1 MKYWYHKIDE
11 PQNNYAELRK
21 SDNQSKLQESIYINS
36 RNPKLIS
43 MDRKDGCLGTW
54 DGRREGQITRMHEQV
69 FRSVG
74 CLDYFDFD
82 SGFMVF
88 AHVKLTKLQH

>member
-1 MKYWYHKIDE
+1 
-11 PQNNYAELRK
+11 
-21 SDNQSKLQESIYINS
+21 
-36 RNPKLIS
+36 